1 MSRSD
6 RAERE
11 LVNDGDCYICH
22 VPTSSVVRRPEAQ
35 QAHSKTR
42 WSAVWRPSPEV
53 QARLFQAWLL
63 ERMVRES
70 RRAAA
75 TSAAE
80 ARRLT
85 HVEARSYIFALGDR
99 RGRLPLAAG
108 SSLWKSP
115 FSRRR

>member
-1 MSRSD
+1 MHG
-6 RAERE
+6 A
-11 LVNDGDCYICH
+11 
-22 VPTSSVVRRPEAQ
+22 T
-35 QAHSKTR
+35 
-42 WSAVWRPSPEV
+42 SAVSVIRGGNVDGPRFGVPEV

-99 RGRLPLAAG
+99 RGRLPLAAV

>member
-1 MSRSD
+1 
-6 RAERE
+6 
-11 LVNDGDCYICH
+11 
-22 VPTSSVVRRPEAQ
+22 
-35 QAHSKTR
+35 
-42 WSAVWRPSPEV
+42 
-53 QARLFQAWLL
+53 
-63 ERMVRES
+63 MVRES

>member
-1 MSRSD
+1 MLREVRH
-6 RAERE
+6 RAERARS
-11 LVNDGDCYICH
+11 D
-22 VPTSSVVRRPEAQ
+22 VRRFSD
-35 QAHSKTR
+35 HGR
-42 WSAVWRPSPEV
+42 SAVWRPLKFR
-53 QARLFQAWLL
+53 ARLFPGVAL

-85 HVEARSYIFALGDR
+85 HVEARSYIFALGDQ